1 MAKRRLLTVCVSLV
15 GLAAAA
21 SCTSLTYDCAGI
33 CGTEVGNGD
42 FEGVV
47 SANSVSEAIAACEKM
62 SGCDAGY
69 TATCSCYLQ
78 QGANP

>member
-1 MAKRRLLTVCVSLV
+1 MAQQRLQLLCVVALGV
-15 GLAAAA
+15 AAAIG
-21 SCTSLTYDCAGI
+21 CTNLSYDCVGI

-47 SANSVSEAIAACEKM
+47 SANSQGEAQSACLAM
-62 SGCDAGY
+62 TGCDAGY

-78 QGANP
+78 E